1 MATGLC
7 SNAMWSFLIGLRL
20 KQHEIGHK
28 ENKQVRRSYRCLRAC
43 RRETLFLEAKM
54 MFLVALLLLLLLVGI
69 IGGVVVTKFLFL
81 VLIVAALL
89 AVIGFFTRRTA

>member
-1 MATGLC
+1 M
-7 SNAMWSFLIGLRL
+7 
-20 KQHEIGHK
+20 KQREIGHK
-28 ENKQVRRSYRCLRAC
+28 KERSKLGRSYRCLGAC
-43 RRETLFLEAKM
+43 RRETPFLEVNM
-54 MFLVALLLLLLLVGI
+54 MFLVALLLLLLLVGV